1 MGENCCKQTNETNS
15 EFLTTITNV
24 ESQRNYKKEKEYTKL
39 KGKYLFNAKIICKFI
54 NYNILKQFAKY
65 KFDIF
70 KRKLDKHFCFK
81 SNENIQFN
89 EEYFIKTTNELINKF
104 FLNKENIKLDV
115 FKDDNLIENLHN
127 FEYLKLIIKKNY
139 IEEICNNKINFYSN
153 FIKYVNEKKSF
164 SKFLNFS
171 NIGKFNK
178 LKDNIKK
185 IIYIKKMLK
194 LKSEDEKQNF
204 NFEEEK
210 EEKILKSKSNF
221 IKENS
226 EEETINIKANR
237 EFIEKDIDN
246 LFKIILNKENT
257 IEKKLKDFEF
267 DETSFLLLLLS
278 EELNYN
284 TQIFITGKLRKFIKV
299 FYNIYLLK
307 HYNFISNTGEEIYFK
322 VNKTKLNKYLNDP
335 KFFFDINNK
344 ETFKELDKKELF
356 KKLFNDN
363 NNNSS
368 NNNSNSLSINNN
380 NFDIKKTT
388 TTKIKN
394 KKVNFLNDSNTENED
409 ENKSVKQFMK
419 RRNSRTL
426 TSFDIHTLKLQKKQ
440 TNLNSNENIQRKKSK
455 FETKSIKNY
464 FNEENDNNN
473 NNIIFNNNN
482 NNENSFEIKIE
493 ENKIN
498 SPKKSPKKRRLLKGK
513 TRLSLM
519 SLNIKQI
526 MNKNDLEISPYLK
539 NERHGSQINLNNLY
553 TKEDKIQS
561 KKTKFYSEKNI
572 IKNEK
577 FDFYS
582 GQYDNNIYKYSG
594 LGTLIKQRKS
604 SCYTGTFR
612 YGKKEGFGIF
622 YKHLT
627 EKHIVYYMGEF
638 YQNKFNGFGIY
649 IEINDNLF
657 LMKKGNFDNKNFIS
671 GKYCKISYDNKIKI
685 LNFIKYEGDFDEEN
699 KYNNYGHLI
708 KQTFNYNEKK
718 EVYEIENDYEYK
730 GFFING
736 LENGKSYLKCNFKNK
751 GYYYEYN
758 GDFKNGLKNGYGII
772 KYSSDFFIK
781 SYEGF
786 FLNDEQF
793 NCYGIVNFKSGDKY
807 EGFFNDDML
816 KDNVGLYY
824 YYDHESKKLNDNYFG
839 LFKNDRKNGI
849 GRFIMEK
856 DGINKLFYGTYL
868 NGMKDGYFSLVYEE
882 EDLKKK
888 EKFNEENVKQNS
900 NSMLKTFKKLFNFS
914 KEEKK
919 RKFFVK
925 KQINY
930 LFDKNELLED

>member
-104 FLNKENIKLDV
+104 FLNKENIKFDV

-226 EEETINIKANR
+226 EEEKTINIKANR

-426 TSFDIHTLKLQKKQ
+426 TSIDIHTLKLQKKQ
-440 TNLNSNENIQRKKSK
+440 TNFISNENIQRKKSK

-473 NNIIFNNNN
+473 NNIIFNNN
-482 NNENSFEIKIE
+482 ENSFEIKTD

-539 NERHGSQINLNNLY
+539 NDRHGSQINLNNLY

-561 KKTKFYSEKNI
+561 KKTKFYSEKNFF
-572 IKNEK
+572 KNEK

-671 GKYCKISYDNKIKI
+671 GEYCKISYDNKIKI

-699 KYNNYGHLI
+699 KFNNYGHLI

-824 YYDHESKKLNDNYFG
+824 YYDHDSKKLNDNYFG

-888 EKFNEENVKQNS
+888 EKFNEENIKQNS

>member
-104 FLNKENIKLDV
+104 FLNKENIKFDV

-257 IEKKLKDFEF
+257 IEKKLKDFDN
-267 DETSFLLLLLS
+267 DEMSFLLLLLS

-419 RRNSRTL
+419 RRSSRTL

-455 FETKSIKNY
+455 FESKSIKNY

-493 ENKIN
+493 ENKN

-553 TKEDKIQS
+553 NKEDKIQS
-561 KKTKFYSEKNI
+561 KKTKFYSEKNV

-671 GKYCKISYDNKIKI
+671 GEYCKISYDNKIKI

>member
-104 FLNKENIKLDV
+104 FLNKENIKFDV

-210 EEKILKSKSNF
+210 EEKIIKSKSNF

-257 IEKKLKDFEF
+257 IEKKLKDFDN
-267 DETSFLLLLLS
+267 DEMSFLLLLLS

-394 KKVNFLNDSNTENED
+394 KKVNFLNDSTENED

-419 RRNSRTL
+419 RRSSRTL
-426 TSFDIHTLKLQKKQ
+426 TSFDIHKLKLQKKQ

-482 NNENSFEIKIE
+482 NKENSFEIKIE

-553 TKEDKIQS
+553 NKEDKIQS
-561 KKTKFYSEKNI
+561 KKTKFYSEKNV

>member
-104 FLNKENIKLDV
+104 FLNKENIKFDV

-257 IEKKLKDFEF
+257 IEKKLKDFDN
-267 DETSFLLLLLS
+267 DEMSFLLLLLS

-394 KKVNFLNDSNTENED
+394 KKVNFLNDSTENED

-419 RRNSRTL
+419 RRSSRTL
-426 TSFDIHTLKLQKKQ
+426 TSFDIHKLKLQKKQ

-455 FETKSIKNY
+455 FESKSIKNY

-482 NNENSFEIKIE
+482 NKENSFEIKIE

-561 KKTKFYSEKNI
+561 KKTKFYSEKNV

-824 YYDHESKKLNDNYFG
+824 YYDHDSKKLNDNYFG

>member
-104 FLNKENIKLDV
+104 FLNKENIKFDV

-419 RRNSRTL
+419 RRSSRTL
-426 TSFDIHTLKLQKKQ
+426 TSFDIHKLKLQKKQ

-473 NNIIFNNNN
+473 NNIIFNN

-553 TKEDKIQS
+553 NKEDKIQS
-561 KKTKFYSEKNI
+561 KKTKFYSEKNV

>member
-104 FLNKENIKLDV
+104 FLNKENIKFDV

-237 EFIEKDIDN
+237 EFIEKDIEN

-257 IEKKLKDFEF
+257 FEKKLKDFEF

-278 EELNYN
+278 EELNFN

-344 ETFKELDKKELF
+344 ESFKNINKNLLF
-356 KKLFNDN
+356 KKIFSDNLIKTSKTKFTTKKKIKFLDEIDENQIYENSELNYNKNKILKKKTNISMFQEKNNDYNLKILTSKN
-363 NNNSS
+363 NISTIKSKEYDSPKIRKKSTNIISKKKSKYSSEVHFHDDSIINNS
-368 NNNSNSLSINNN
+368 
-380 NFDIKKTT
+380 IKSA
-388 TTKIKN
+388 TTKKMLFIN
-394 KKVNFLNDSNTENED
+394 IEE
-409 ENKSVKQFMK
+409 
-419 RRNSRTL
+419 
-426 TSFDIHTLKLQKKQ
+426 
-440 TNLNSNENIQRKKSK
+440 ENIQKRKS
-455 FETKSIKNY
+455 
-464 FNEENDNNN
+464 D
-473 NNIIFNNNN
+473 IFN
-482 NNENSFEIKIE
+482 
-493 ENKIN
+493 
-498 SPKKSPKKRRLLKGK
+498 
-513 TRLSLM
+513 
-519 SLNIKQI
+519 
-526 MNKNDLEISPYLK
+526 
-539 NERHGSQINLNNLY
+539 INLNEKD
-553 TKEDKIQS
+553 KEEI
-561 KKTKFYSEKNI
+561 YN
-572 IKNEK
+572 
-577 FDFYS
+577 
-582 GQYDNNIYKYSG
+582 GQFDNNIFVYSG
-594 LGTLIKQRKS
+594 FGNLINQNKS
-604 SCYTGTFR
+604 SFYFGTFR
-612 YGKKEGFGIF
+612 YGKKEGFGI
-622 YKHLT
+622 YYRILSQNDL
-627 EKHIVYYMGEF
+627 IYYMGEF
-638 YQNKFNGFGIY
+638 NKNKFNGFGIF
-649 IEINDNLF
+649 IEIDDENF
-657 LMKKGNFDNKNFIS
+657 IKFHKGNFRDGKFLNGESLILVKNNLKNNFVFMKFKGDCDSNFSSWKLNFKNF
-671 GKYCKISYDNKIKI
+671 GNLQKIVYDGNKI
-685 LNFIKYEGDFDEEN
+685 
-699 KYNNYGHLI
+699 
-708 KQTFNYNEKK
+708 
-718 EVYEIENDYEYK
+718 DYEYNYI
-730 GFFING
+730 GRF
-736 LENGKSYLKCNFKNK
+736 ENGFEEGNGYLNCNLKNK
-751 GYYYEYN
+751 GYSYN
-758 GDFKNGLKNGYGII
+758 YTGEFKNGKKNGYGII
-772 KYSSDFFIK
+772 KYSSNFFIK

-807 EGFFNDDML
+807 EGFFDENMM
-816 KDNVGLYY
+816 KDNVGIYY
-824 YYDHESKKLNDNYFG
+824 YYDPILKKSVDNYFG
-839 LFKNDRKNGI
+839 MFSKDMKNGF
-849 GRFIMEK
+849 GRF
-856 DGINKLFYGTYL
+856 
-868 NGMKDGYFSLVYEE
+868 
-882 EDLKKK
+882 LKKS
-888 EKFNEENVKQNS
+888 NS
-900 NSMLKTFKKLFNFS
+900 NNNNNN
-914 KEEKK
+914 E
-919 RKFFVK
+919 
-925 KQINY
+925 IN
-930 LFDKNELLED
+930 NANIINNNNINSINN